1 MKDKHSILAVL
12 FFFILVVLHPL
23 QTSRADPSDGS
34 DDGTKKTYYWQGN
47 QLNNLDRLGNNAD
60 FEEEQRRTREG
71 KDADQYLTSLREQ
84 MTRKAQG
91 DAQERTALTFQ
102 GQLKGDPIELTALSP
117 GLRVTLHADALFDEN
132 SATMKVGG
140 IDTLERLHALL
151 QNESQKPL
159 QFVIADTID
168 DFPAANNLDAER
180 SLVVLSMLQ
189 MPTQKDNQEDLSPE
203 VLTR

>member
-1 MKDKHSILAVL
+1 MRDKHSLLSAL
-12 FFFILVVLHPL
+12 FFFVLVVLHPL
-23 QTSRADPSDGS
+23 KTCRADSSDGS

-71 KDADQYLTSLREQ
+71 KDADQYLASVREQ
-84 MTRKAQG
+84 MTRKAQK
-91 DAQERTALTFQ
+91 DAQEKNALTFQ
-102 GQLKGDPIELTALSP
+102 GQLPGDPIELTALSP
-117 GLRVTLHADALFDEN
+117 GLRVTLHTDALFDEN

-140 IDTLERLHALL
+140 MDTLERLHALL

-159 QFVIADTID
+159 QFVIADTMD
-168 DFPAANNLDAER
+168 DIPEASNLDAER

-189 MPTQKDNQEDLSPE
+189 MPDKKSDQENLTPE

>member
-1 MKDKHSILAVL
+1 MKDKHSILAAL
-12 FFFILVVLHPL
+12 SFFILVVLHPL
-23 QTSRADPSDGS
+23 QTCRADSSDGS